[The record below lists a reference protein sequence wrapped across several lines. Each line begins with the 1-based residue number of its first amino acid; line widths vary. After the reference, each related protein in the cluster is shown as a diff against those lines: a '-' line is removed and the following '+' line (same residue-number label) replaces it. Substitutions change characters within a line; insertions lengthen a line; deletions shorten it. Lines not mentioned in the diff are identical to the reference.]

1 MKENST
7 ITKVI
12 LEEVKGLSEEEGKKI
27 LDFIQ
32 RFKYSTKLKKSP
44 LKPNRQDPLENVIG
58 CCNGPT
64 DLSKKH
70 DLYIYGNSL

>member
-32 RFKYSTKLKKSP
+32 RFKYGTKLKKSP
-44 LKPNRQDPLENVIG
+44 LKPNIQDPL
-58 CCNGPT
+58 
-64 DLSKKH
+64 
-70 DLYIYGNSL
+70 